1 MIQDLALKVG
11 GPPGTTPVLPGAPAA
26 PTLDMATAGDMQV
39 TLTWTAATTGDAA
52 TSFEY
57 RQNGGAAMPI
67 TGSTGTTTTHTVT
80 GLTNGTAYAFE
91 VRGVNTAGGGAWSNS
106 MSATPMAV
114 TTPDTT
120 PPTVMIEVLS
130 KDANGKH
137 MVDNPGDTVRFKLLF
152 SEPLAKAPSISR
164 LELRDIIIVDH
175 NMAAITGATLG
186 DAMPEGDGEY
196 YILTV
201 PAPDPRM
208 PLPVNRREPEREVR
222 IEVQTLGVA
231 DMATPTANPL
241 GGTRESRMSKFDTI
255 PPTVVI
261 TPGYFN
267 SRGVFVPATKGE
279 PMAKLAFEFDFSE
292 PLSPE
297 FSTSDIEGSPAGAN
311 FRLLRDSDPV
321 PVMGKDDAFTVIV
334 TPINI
339 DAPTTVQI
347 ERLEVA
353 DAAKN
358 ELQDDVLA
366 TYTPTTQ
373 APVASIRVDR
383 VDRTGQPL
391 PFYCGVTGNWVTVT
405 ITDNEAIKAG
415 ESIAKSEIT
424 VSTGWK
430 ISSDPSDFRA
440 STSAK
445 SATARFKVVRND
457 VENANDRTWLGVQEV
472 TVSVAAGAVQDN
484 TNQTNAAKSEKYT
497 AGPVITIP
505 GTAKVAGGG
514 YVVIIRDNFYTWRYS
529 HLNEVRTLFLG
540 DYNVRADNV
549 DVQGWDCMPDLGL
562 IFDTTVDASPGVGG
576 GGLMVLQ
583 SRDHKGA
590 AIGKGTVGI
599 SEIMWSEDRGLPFG
613 SASNLEHAREQWI
626 ELHNTNT
633 FDVKVTLFEL
643 IRTEAYRTN
652 DANRAGLIDVMSNYD
667 IGGRWTVKGSDGNS
681 DLGKDFVSM
690 KRVAPAADKNYA
702 HGEKQGRNAGHW
714 SASTSI
720 YLTRRALLADRGI
733 QLPAE
738 DLNYSY
744 FGSPGRANTFSA
756 PGPIDRSPL
765 PKDIIFNEVSNRR
778 DQTLEWIELKNVSGG
793 ELNLKKYQ
801 ISIVTGKG
809 KDTLL
814 YNFPDNDNIKL
825 ADKEILLLLD
835 TDPRDNDAHPI
846 SVAFN
851 RDGGNDQGLGIG
863 ANAIKYKVANFAEGG
878 LPDDGKFLLLL
889 RNRNDRLG
897 KLQHDGEKHIR
908 DAIGYDDDLKDDSR
922 HTNVWPFDYFNG
934 SLDARNTIA
943 VETVHRRQHVIDPDK
958 NTHKDDKD
966 EHQALRDVGYTG
978 IGYKRHAQ
986 RVAAHGGTPGYED
999 TRKNLVADVA
1009 GTGVLTISEIMYDQ
1023 GDGRYPQWI
1032 EIYNSSDL
1040 PVNLHSEA
1048 GWRLVIEN
1056 YDDPDLIGAERLPIE
1071 TLSGTLNFKKSDVQT
1086 ILPKQTVMV
1095 TSTRA
1100 RNSGSAFFDT
1110 RVVFPA
1116 TRVFSAW
1123 DDQRGELTLQPDK
1136 GGRPTDP
1143 ILSDRG
1149 FYIELI
1155 DGKGNLSDGVGNL
1168 VKSPNRRVASTLEWE
1183 LSDVVYGMKAKA
1195 ADGRSSILRRY
1206 GSDWKNNVRGKKYS
1220 AADVLKMGITAEG
1233 WIAASETDF
1242 LNVRQTWY
1250 GHQDDYGSPG
1260 ITGGRVLPVSLSKF
1274 RPERLESGAVVIR
1287 WITESELNNAGFNIL
1302 RSEKSDGEFKQI
1314 NTKLIAGQGTTSER
1328 TTYTHTDTSA
1338 KPNVVYYYQIQDV
1351 SLDGKV
1357 QTLRMSRLKGHISA
1371 AGKATTTWGELK
1383 ALQ

>member
-1 MIQDLALKVG
+1 
-11 GPPGTTPVLPGAPAA
+11 
-26 PTLDMATAGDMQV
+26 
-39 TLTWTAATTGDAA
+39 
-52 TSFEY
+52 
-57 RQNGGAAMPI
+57 
-67 TGSTGTTTTHTVT
+67 
-80 GLTNGTAYAFE
+80 
-91 VRGVNTAGGGAWSNS
+91 

-120 PPTVMIEVLS
+120 PPTVMIEVMS
-130 KDANGKH
+130 KDTDGRH
-137 MVDNPGDTVRFKLLF
+137 RVDSDGMVRFKLIF
-152 SEPLAKAPSISR
+152 SELLAKAPSLSR
-164 LELRDIIIVDH
+164 LQVLDIDIVDH
-175 NMAAITGATLG
+175 NMAAITGATLS
-186 DAMPEGDGEY
+186 DATAEGDGEY
-196 YILTV
+196 YILAV
-201 PAPDPRM
+201 PAPDPRT
-208 PLPVNRREPEREVR
+208 PLPVNRREPEREVH
-222 IEVQTLGVA
+222 IEIGTRGVG
-231 DMATPTANPL
+231 DMATPEANHL
-241 GGTRESRMSKFDTI
+241 GGTPESRMSKFDTI
-255 PPTVVI
+255 PPTVKI
-261 TPGYFN
+261 TPGYFT
-267 SRGVFVPATKGE
+267 SSGAWVAATKGE
-279 PMAKLAFEFDFSE
+279 PMTKLAFEFDFSE

-311 FRLLRDSDPV
+311 FRLLRDSDPQ

-334 TPINI
+334 TPIDVN
-339 DAPTTVQI
+339 APTTVQI
-347 ERLEVA
+347 ERLEVE

-358 ELQDDVLA
+358 KLQDDVLA

-373 APVASIRVDR
+373 APVALISAR
-383 VDRTGQPL
+383 G
-391 PFYCGVTGNWVTVT
+391 PFYCGITGNAVTVT
-405 ITDNEAIKAG
+405 ITDNEAIAAG
-415 ESIAKSEIT
+415 QSIAASEIT
-424 VSTGWK
+424 ISTGWK
-430 ISSDPSDFRA
+430 IATGSFRA
-440 STSAK
+440 TTASTGTK
-445 SATARFKVVRND
+445 SVTARFTVVRND
-457 VENANDRTWLGVQEV
+457 VENASDRTWLGIQEV
-472 TVSVAAGAVQDN
+472 KVTVAAGAVKDN
-484 TNQTNAAKSEKYT
+484 TDQVNAAKAMSYT
-497 AGPVITIP
+497 AGPVITVP
-505 GTAKVAGGG
+505 AHS
-514 YVVIIRDNFYTWRYS
+514 YVVVIRDNVYTWRYS
-529 HLNEVRTLFLG
+529 HLNAVRTLFLG
-540 DYNVRADNV
+540 DYNVRADNIQ
-549 DVQGWDCMPDLGL
+549 VQGWDCMPDLGL
-562 IFDTTVDASPGVGG
+562 IFDITGGASPGVGG

-583 SRDHKGA
+583 SRDHDKTKP
-590 AIGKGTVGI
+590 ITKGTVGI
-599 SEIMWSEDRGLPFG
+599 SEIMWSEDRGIPFG

-633 FDVKVTLFEL
+633 FDVKVTLFDL

-652 DANRAGLIDVMSNYD
+652 DANYDKIGLIDIMGNYD
-667 IGGRWTVKGSDGNS
+667 LGGRWEPKGSDGNS
-681 DLGKDFVSM
+681 DLGKNFVSM
-690 KRVAPAADKNYA
+690 KRHKNAKVYT
-702 HGEKQGRNAGHW
+702 HGENNGRDAGKW
-714 SASTSI
+714 TPSDSI

-765 PKDIIFNEVSNRR
+765 PKDIIFNEVANRR

-801 ISIVTGKG
+801 ISIVTAKG
-809 KDTLL
+809 KDTLF

-825 ADKEILLLLD
+825 ADGELLLLLD

-846 SVAFN
+846 AVAFN

-863 ANAIKYKVANFAEGG
+863 PNAIKYKVANFAEGG

-943 VETVHRRQHVIDPDK
+943 VETVHRRQHKIDPDQ
-958 NTHKDDKD
+958 NTHGDDKD

-986 RVAAHGGTPGYED
+986 RIAVHGGTPGYED

-1032 EIYNSSDL
+1032 EIYNSSDQ

-1048 GWRLVIEN
+1048 GWHLIIEN
-1056 YDDPDLIGAERLPIE
+1056 YDDPDLVGNDRLPIE
-1071 TLSGTLNFKKSDVQT
+1071 TLSGTLNFKNSDVQT

-1149 FYIELI
+1149 FYIELK

-1183 LSDVVYGMKAKA
+1183 LSDVVYGMKAKT

-1206 GSDWKNNVRGKKYS
+1206 GSDWKDNVRGKKYT
-1220 AADVLKMGITAEG
+1220 AAEVLKMGIQANG

-1242 LNVRQTWY
+1242 LDVRQTWY